1 MRVAEKVAQLRGV
14 WAGKGAML
22 SGLDFDP
29 AKASANFPD
38 GIGALGR
45 PSDKRGTP
53 GVGQASGGSADR
65 WRTPRQT
72 VEFINALQKWALEG
86 TRLGIP
92 VLVHEESL
100 HGYMATPD
108 TSFPQAIA
116 MAGTFDTDLVR
127 RVHTLIAGEM
137 RARGVFYTLSP

>member
-29 AKASANFPD
+29 VKAMASFPD

-72 VEFINALQKWALEG
+72 VEFINALQKWALED

-92 VLVHEESL
+92 VLVDEQSL
-100 HGYMATPD
+100 QGYMATQ
-108 TSFPQAIA
+108 TTTFSQAIA
-116 MAGTFDTDLVR
+116 MAGTFDRDLVR
-127 RVHTLIAGEM
+127 LVQRF
-137 RARGVFYTLSP
+137 RARELR